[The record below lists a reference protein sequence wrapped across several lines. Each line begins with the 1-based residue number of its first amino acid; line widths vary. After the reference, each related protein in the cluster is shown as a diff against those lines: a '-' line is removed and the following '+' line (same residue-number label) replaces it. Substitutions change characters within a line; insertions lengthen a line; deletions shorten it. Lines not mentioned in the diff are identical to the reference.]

1 MNETT
6 EEREQKNE
14 PAAGGPTE
22 EFAWSGADT
31 AAGSGPEGD
40 DEASRA
46 RAKEWLAQLEQ
57 MIESLATQ
65 AAPVIRQVGAKAAE
79 LAALAA
85 EKAGPLAH
93 RAAELTEVAGTKVA
107 ERSRHLAEELR
118 RERPAGSAGA
128 AEGSAA
134 EAGSEVGGV
143 PAAGETETRTETTEG
158 GNQPS

>member
-6 EEREQKNE
+6 QEHEHPTQPTE
-14 PAAGGPTE
+14 GPTE
-22 EFAWSGADT
+22 EYAFTGADT
-31 AAGSGPEGD
+31 AAGSGSEGD

-85 EKAGPLAH
+85 EKAGPIAH
-93 RAAELTEVAGTKVA
+93 RAAELTEVAGAKVA

-118 RERPAGSAGA
+118 GERETRGGGDGSGAGGTEGGATSESGEGGERPA
-128 AEGSAA
+128 
-134 EAGSEVGGV
+134 
-143 PAAGETETRTETTEG
+143 
-158 GNQPS
+158 

>member
-6 EEREQKNE
+6 QEHEHPTQPTE
-14 PAAGGPTE
+14 GPTE
-22 EFAWSGADT
+22 EYAFTGADT
-31 AAGSGPEGD
+31 AAGSGSEGD

-85 EKAGPLAH
+85 EKAGPIAH
-93 RAAELTEVAGTKVA
+93 RAAELTEVAGAKVA

-118 RERPAGSAGA
+118 RERQPEGGQGPGAASAESGSPSDEETGSEGGKGSA
-128 AEGSAA
+128 
-134 EAGSEVGGV
+134 
-143 PAAGETETRTETTEG
+143 
-158 GNQPS
+158 